1 MLKLNSK
8 NSLTI
13 KKLAKEF
20 LSISENERIKTIT
33 EYSEIINV
41 ARGTIQN
48 SLKVLIDD
56 GAIEIQSK
64 GHLGSF
70 LIKKDF
76 QKLLNFA
83 DIKFIAGVM
92 PLPYSKRYEG
102 LSTGILSEMESKL
115 NIPVN
120 MSYMRGA
127 RKRIEMVID
136 ERYDFAITSKY
147 AALEYIKENNDIEI
161 IIEFGEHSFLS
172 KHLLITLDKHFTEI
186 KDGMRVGIDYASIDQ
201 SKLTLNAINGKN
213 VKLIEINYNLLIQ
226 NLLDLKIDLAIWNG
240 DEVQNK
246 YENVYL
252 KDINEYNDDNTIAV
266 LLVKKDRNDL
276 KKIIKDSINIDKI
289 LEIQNLVIENKI
301 IPSY

>member
-266 LLVKKDRNDL
+266 LLVKKDRND
-276 KKIIKDSINIDKI
+276 
-289 LEIQNLVIENKI
+289 
-301 IPSY
+301 